1 MNEIIKELFKEAE
14 ISFNNLDIPIGAVV
28 VKNNKIIGRGH
39 NLRLNTPDVT
49 NHAEIMAI
57 REAEKTINDW
67 RLNGCDLYVSLEPCD
82 MCIEVIKAARV
93 DNVYY
98 LLEKDNKNKYESTKF
113 HKINDDVSRETYRE
127 KLSTFFKDNLRK

>member
-1 MNEIIKELFKEAE
+1 
-14 ISFNNLDIPIGAVV
+14 
-28 VKNNKIIGRGH
+28 
-39 NLRLNTPDVT
+39 LRLNTPDVT